1 MLRRSFFY
9 KLMWG
14 VAIGIAAYGQPC
26 QSRADSVP
34 VDAGYD
40 LFTTAPG
47 SQFNFGGSIGLQS
60 LMGVPL
66 GTYNFGGTIGVQ
78 NVSTTDTIIQ
88 RLSPVT
94 VSGGSTSLMVDALQL
109 ETVNGIP
116 SLGNQHLFVTLTPSV
131 ASTGS
136 MTINNGSPGTFTS
149 SLDLNLDVHLGSLT
163 GTVVDSIPNLVL
175 TNSGDSWS
183 HTNTTP
189 GAVLIPG
196 VNYLLNG
203 KDTSTDFWPGV
214 PLMEDSSGA
223 SHHFVDPGGS
233 NPMIPE
239 PSSWV
244 LGAIAGM
251 AGLAG
256 AAWRRRRA

>member
-1 MLRRSFFY
+1 MARRSFY
-9 KLMWG
+9 CRLIWG
-14 VAIGIAAYGQPC
+14 VAIGIAVCGPPR

-47 SQFNFGGSIGLQS
+47 SQFNFGGAIGLQS

-66 GTYNFGGTIGVQ
+66 GTYNFGGAIGVQ
-78 NVSTTDTIIQ
+78 NVTTTDTIIQ
-88 RLSPVT
+88 RLSAVT
-94 VSGGSTSLMVDALQL
+94 TSGGSTSLMVDALQL

-116 SLGNQHLFVTLTPSV
+116 SLGNQHLFVTLTPGV
-131 ASTGS
+131 GSTGS

-149 SLDLNLDVHLGSLT
+149 TLDLNLDIHLGSLT
-163 GTVVDSIPNLVL
+163 GTVEGSVPNLML

-196 VNYLLNG
+196 VNYFLNG
-203 KDTSTDFWPGV
+203 NSTSNDFWPGV

-223 SHHFVDPGGS
+223 AHHYVDPGGS
-233 NPMIPE
+233 NPIPE

-244 LGAIAGM
+244 LGAMAGM
-251 AGLAG
+251 AGLAYAG
-256 AAWRRRRA
+256 WRRRRA